1 MKLNTRKS
9 GKVSD
14 FTGAMTDISFLLIIF
29 FLVSAVFMSTS
40 GIVLKLPEK
49 DSSPRTITA
58 DEVVIVDVLSED
70 DFMVN
75 TQPASGKPALS
86 VLIEQAA
93 VSILDPVMILNVDAD
108 VRYQSIIS
116 IMEITKESG
125 ISKFTIRYLEGEPIG
140 LKVGEAAE

>member
-1 MKLNTRKS
+1 MKINTGKT

-29 FLVSAVFMSTS
+29 FLVSAVFMSTA

-49 DSSPRTITA
+49 NSSPRTMTA
-58 DEVVIVDVLSED
+58 DEVVIVDILAED
-70 DFMVN
+70 EFLVN
-75 TQPASGKPALS
+75 KQPAAGKKLLS
-86 VLIEQAA
+86 QLISEAA
-93 VSILDPVMILNVDAD
+93 EPISDPVMILNVDSD
-108 VRYQSIIS
+108 VKYQSIVD